1 MQNESSNSSAV
12 LREKNNNS
20 CQTKN
25 RYVSQHK
32 MYNEK
37 EKNVTANITKA
48 KVVSVN
54 FRMMQNIHVNVRK
67 TTQIVFLMLLLQ
79 HFVGQNVKLLW

>member
-1 MQNESSNSSAV
+1 
-12 LREKNNNS
+12 
-20 CQTKN
+20 
-25 RYVSQHK
+25 

-67 TTQIVFLMLLLQ
+67 TTQIVFLMLLL
-79 HFVGQNVKLLW
+79 HILLDKMSSCYGNTRISVTEI